1 MSAEP
6 PALPRALD
14 DDDDDVAWAL
24 QTAGVQWE
32 RGGAADAIVWLKRA
46 AEAAVEAGAFGRSAD
61 IQRRANEIDRW
72 LQQRV
77 SFPIP
82 ADDDDGV
89 DSLLAT
95 ETGEVEVE
103 VETGSISEPSPSLV
117 DALEAEAADYTAA
130 PTVQEAP
137 VEDLGDLEDVE
148 DIEAVDLEE
157 VDDDRTLQGY
167 REELLDETTH
177 ARSEVSRALLT
188 NVEAEARAPS
198 SLPPASARP
207 GSERSPGSTRRPG
220 SERVLTQPPSSRS
233 SRRET
238 TRVSAPP
245 PKPYASSSRP
255 ATARPAS
262 ALPSRVPTSPGV
274 STAPRAASTSPREVR
289 RSLNATPQVPPPPEY
304 KLPPP
309 PIPRLPLPE
318 PRPSARPLPEV
329 SDARS
334 PFPSEPVT
342 LPASE
347 RPSHS
352 HVVEIPTAPDVP
364 RVTEAPRQRVESLPE
379 VSATELDAPDAVQ
392 EAPTSKYT
400 LGNPDEGTTASF
412 GARVRAVTS
421 SVPARGPAHEAPV
434 STAAPAELDAAVN
447 ALSETPPPPPVLDVG
462 LLAACRGLEDL
473 PPETQAELAARARI
487 EVLAPDQEVSGF
499 GLALVTRGHVVV
511 MPTIAEGACGYAG
524 RGEPVF
530 SQGTLSEG
538 VPLRAVA
545 LAEGADVAVWR
556 PEDFEHVLETC
567 PWVADELRA
576 VGDRFQALAG
586 AAMGPLGDRLDDN
599 MRAMLT
605 DRCELRVLFGGDIL
619 IEQGKAPDGLY
630 VVGAGKLEIV
640 AGGKVR
646 QELGPGDLPFASS
659 VLTHEK
665 ASGTVRAAS
674 TGALVLHADRMAT
687 HELIVSVPPLLEL
700 LSMV

>member
-6 PALPRALD
+6 PALPKALD

-32 RGGAADAIVWLKRA
+32 RGGADDAVVWLRRA

-72 LQQRV
+72 LKQSV
-77 SFPIP
+77 TFPVQN
-82 ADDDDGV
+82 DDDDGV

-95 ETGEVEVE
+95 DTGEVEVE
-103 VETGSISEPSPSLV
+103 VETGAISEPSQSLV
-117 DALEAEAADYTAA
+117 DALEAEADDYADA
-130 PTVQEAP
+130 PVVEEAP
-137 VEDLGDLEDVE
+137 VQDLGDVEDVE

-157 VDDDRTLQGY
+157 VEESRKLDGY

-177 ARSEVSRALLT
+177 ARSEVSRSLLT
-188 NVEAEARAPS
+188 EVQKSTLPPPGSQR
-198 SLPPASARP
+198 PPASQRAP
-207 GSERSPGSTRRPG
+207 GSQRATG
-220 SERVLTQPPSSRS
+220 RVLTQPPSSRPGKP
-233 SRRET
+233 REV

-245 PKPYASSSRP
+245 PRDTARVSVPPPKPYVSSLRPGSARSSS
-255 ATARPAS
+255 
-262 ALPSRVPTSPGV
+262 
-274 STAPRAASTSPREVR
+274 APRELR

-318 PRPSARPLPEV
+318 PRPSARPLPPV
-329 SDARS
+329 SEPRS
-334 PFPSEPVT
+334 TFPSEPAT

-347 RPSHS
+347 RPFRSQ
-352 HVVEIPTAPDVP
+352 VVEVTRSDEPP
-364 RVTEAPRQRVESLPE
+364 RVEMPTRVDELAPAHEAPRQRVESLPE
-379 VSATELDAPDAVQ
+379 VSATELDQPED
-392 EAPTSKYT
+392 APTSKYT
-400 LGNPDEGTTASF
+400 LGSADEGTTASLGLRTAARASTVPGR
-412 GARVRAVTS
+412 GAVRE
-421 SVPARGPAHEAPV
+421 PPV
-434 STAAPAELDAAVN
+434 SIAAPAELDAAVD
-447 ALSETPPPPPVLDVG
+447 ALSETPPPPPLLDVA

-473 PPETQAELAARARI
+473 PVETQAELALRARL

-499 GLALVTRGHVVV
+499 GLALVTRGNVVV
-511 MPTIAEGACGYAG
+511 MPTIAEGACGYAS

-538 VPLRAVA
+538 VPLRVVA
-545 LAEGADVAVWR
+545 LADGAEVAVWR
-556 PEDFEHVLETC
+556 PEDFENVLETC

-576 VGDRFQALAG
+576 VADRFQALAG

-599 MRAMLT
+599 MRQMLT
-605 DRCELRVLFGGDIL
+605 DRCDLRVLLAGDVI
-619 IEQGKAPDGLY
+619 IEQGKAPDGLFI
-630 VVGAGKLEIV
+630 VGGGKLELV
-640 AGGKVR
+640 VGGKVR
-646 QELGPGDLPFASS
+646 QELGPGDLPFAAS

-665 ASGTVRAAS
+665 ASGTVRAAA
-674 TGALVLHADRMAT
+674 TGALVLHANRMAT

>member
-6 PALPRALD
+6 PALPKALD

-32 RGGAADAIVWLKRA
+32 RGGAEDAIVWLKRA

-61 IQRRANEIDRW
+61 IQRRANEIDHW
-72 LQQRV
+72 LKQSV
-77 SFPIP
+77 SFPFQ

-89 DSLLAT
+89 DALLAT
-95 ETGEVEVE
+95 EPAEVEVE

-117 DALEAEAADYTAA
+117 DALEAEAADYGRAA
-130 PTVQEAP
+130 VVEGAE

-157 VDDDRTLQGY
+157 VEEERKLEGY

-177 ARSEVSRALLT
+177 ARSEVSRSLLAA
-188 NVEAEARAPS
+188 VDAPTQ
-198 SLPPASARP
+198 PPASSRP
-207 GSERSPGSTRRPG
+207 PGG
-220 SERVLTQPPSSRS
+220 RVLTQPPSSRS
-233 SRRET
+233 GKPRET

-245 PKPYASSSRP
+245 PKPNVTSLRPAASSRAPVTSSR
-255 ATARPAS
+255 A
-262 ALPSRVPTSPGV
+262 PT
-274 STAPRAASTSPREVR
+274 TAPRDAR
-289 RSLNATPQVPPPPEY
+289 RSVNATSVVPPPPEY

-318 PRPSARPLPEV
+318 PRQSARPLPEV
-329 SDARS
+329 SEPRQS
-334 PFPSEPVT
+334 FPSEPVT

-347 RPSHS
+347 RPFRS
-352 HVVEIPTAPDVP
+352 HVAEVVRGEEPP
-364 RVTEAPRQRVESLPE
+364 RERVESLPE
-379 VSATELDAPDAVQ
+379 VSVTEIDALPER
-392 EAPTSKYT
+392 EAPTSRYT
-400 LGNPDEGTTASF
+400 LGNPDEGTTASL
-412 GARVRAVTS
+412 GARVVAAR
-421 SVPARGPAHEAPV
+421 SVPPAHGVAREPPV
-434 STAAPAELDAAVN
+434 SVAAPAELDAAVD
-447 ALSETPPPPPVLDVG
+447 ALTETPPPPPALDLS

-473 PPETQAELAARARI
+473 PPETQAELALRARI
-487 EVLAPDQEVSGF
+487 ETLAPDQEVSGF

-511 MPTIAEGACGYAG
+511 MPTIAEGACGYAA

-545 LAEGADVAVWR
+545 LAEGAEVATWL
-556 PEDFEHVLETC
+556 PEDFDQVLETC

-576 VGDRFQALAG
+576 VADRFQALAG

-605 DRCELRVLFGGDIL
+605 DRCELRVLLAGDVL
-619 IEQGKAPDGLY
+619 LEQGKMPDGLY
-630 VVGAGKLEIV
+630 IVGGGKLELV
-640 AGGKVR
+640 VGGNV
-646 QELGPGDLPFASS
+646 QQLLGPGDLPFASS

-665 ASGTVRAAS
+665 ASATLRAAS
-674 TGALVLHADRMAT
+674 TGALVLHANRMAT